1 MDGLTENTLNG
12 SAVNAIVAFVPVC
25 LFLMVLT
32 WMDGYKLVRMSMLG
46 LAVLVGGAAAGVSY
60 LTNNGLT
67 SWSGVG
73 IAEYVHY
80 GAPVI
85 EEILKSMY
93 IVALTRMARVAF
105 TVDAAIVGFAVGT
118 GFGLIENFYYY
129 SHLGEHQIYLW
140 LIRGFGTAIMHGSTT
155 AIFAMLYRTTHDVQT
170 RFAFTIS
177 IAGPVAVHM
186 AYNHFLL
193 GPTVNAI
200 MILAGFPLLV
210 VVAFT
215 RCRSHIEHWLGIGF
229 DRDAELL
236 TMLDSGHMSDTPIGR
251 YLSSIKTHFPSEIV
265 VDMICLVRLHAEL
278 SLRAKGILLMRSVGL
293 QPPSDHDVRPR
304 LVEMRSLT
312 KNIGKIGRLALSP
325 VLSQRYR
332 EVWQLR
338 LLE

>member
-1 MDGLTENTLNG
+1 MNLLL
-12 SAVNAIVAFVPVC
+12 SFFPVC
-25 LFLMVLT
+25 LFLAGLIA
-32 WMDGYKLVRMSMLG
+32 MDSYKLVRRGTL
-46 LAVLVGGAAAGVSY
+46 AAAICAGAIAAVSA
-60 LTNNGLT
+60 LVIQSLG
-67 SWSGVG
+67 SAVVSMPPM
-73 IAEYVHY
+73 IADRYV
-80 GAPVI
+80 APVV
-85 EEILKSMY
+85 EEALKSVY
-93 IVALTRMARVAF
+93 LVILIRRTRIAF
-105 TVDAAIVGFAVGT
+105 TVDAAVVGFAVGT
-118 GFGLIENFYYY
+118 GFALVENLYYLENI
-129 SHLGEHQIYLW
+129 SDGNFFLW
-140 LIRGFGTAIMHGSTT
+140 LLRGVGTAVMHGSTT

-210 VVAFT
+210 IVAFT
-215 RCRSHIEHWLGIGF
+215 RCRSHIERWLGMGF

-251 YLSSIKTHFPSEIV
+251 YLSSIKKYFPSEIV
-265 VDMICLVRLHAEL
+265 VDMVCLVRLHAEL

-293 QPPSDHDVRPR
+293 QPPSDYDVRPR